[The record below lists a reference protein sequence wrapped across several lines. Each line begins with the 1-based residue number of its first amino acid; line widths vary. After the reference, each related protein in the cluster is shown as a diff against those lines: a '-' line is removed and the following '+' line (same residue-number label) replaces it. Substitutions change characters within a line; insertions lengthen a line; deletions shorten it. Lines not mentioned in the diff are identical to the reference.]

1 MELVSIRFMLKH
13 NDWSEITKNNTIK
26 LTNASVSYVYKDLYS
41 HNILLLAGNHS
52 SRMSFYRFLLRKSE
66 CYNIKNLESNKN
78 VTAIGFYGLF
88 KPSNYSI
95 FQKFGC
101 INEKCNFYDGIEDW
115 TVSFITDISIFLNEM
130 VNELRESNDIVKALT
145 KPLDLTGNALLT
157 QKEFRII
164 EYAYENGFFDVPK
177 NVNVTDLADHF
188 GVSKAY
194 ISKVIRSATFKLI
207 LEQL

>member
-1 MELVSIRFMLKH
+1 MEFVSLRFMLKH
-13 NDWSEITKNNTIK
+13 NDWSELTKNNTIK
-26 LTNASVSYVYKDLYS
+26 LSNASVSYVYKDRYS
-41 HNILLLAGNHS
+41 LNILFLAGNYS
-52 SRMSFYRFLLRKSE
+52 NRMNFYKFLLNRSQQ
-66 CYNIKNLESNKN
+66 YNIKNLESNKD

-115 TVSFITDISIFLNEM
+115 TVSFITDTSIFLNEM
-130 VNELRESNDIVKALT
+130 VNELKESNDILKALT
-145 KPLDLTGNALLT
+145 KPLDIAGNVLLT
-157 QKEFRII
+157 QKEFKII
-164 EYAYENGFFDVPK
+164 EYAYENGFFEVPK
-177 NVNVTDLADHF
+177 NINVTDLADYF

-194 ISKVIRSATFKLI
+194 ISKVIRSAIYKLV